1 MKPIVNKLKIIKN
14 TRVLTSERHFVYKFE
29 WYNNDTL
36 LLSEL
41 RQIQASELNLPM
53 ESYEIQ
59 ELVEHKNICC
69 FTIDINTLLI
79 DEVEV

>member
-1 MKPIVNKLKIIKN
+1 MKPLVNRLKITKN

-29 WYNNDTL
+29 WYNNDDL
-36 LLSEL
+36 LLFEI
-41 RQIQASELNLPM
+41 RQIQASDVNLPI

-59 ELVEHKNICC
+59 ELAAHKNICC

-79 DEVEV
+79 EEVEV

>member
-1 MKPIVNKLKIIKN
+1 MKPVVNKLKIIKN

-29 WYNNDTL
+29 WYYNDTL

-41 RQIQASELNLPM
+41 RQIQASDLNLPI

-59 ELVEHKNICC
+59 ELVAHKNTCC

-79 DEVEV
+79 EEVEV